1 MRQTLFILFITVLFS
16 CQHKKENVEKKT
28 VNRLTEVQIDET
40 SHDFGVVNAGEI
52 VVFDFV
58 VTNTGTH
65 DLAIRNTEVDCGCV
79 QVHVVKD
86 NIKPGEKG
94 NIEVE
99 FDSRG
104 LFGKQ
109 LKTIDLDWN
118 CKEPKQLVIF
128 ATVKNDDIEIK
139 Y

>member
-1 MRQTLFILFITVLFS
+1 MKRFFCILMITGLIS
-16 CQHKKENVEKKT
+16 CQHKKGNTEKQS
-28 VNRLTEVQIDET
+28 VAGPTEVKMDET
-40 SHDFGVVNAGEI
+40 MHDFGLVKSGEI
-52 VVFDFV
+52 VIFDFV
-58 VTNTGTH
+58 LTNTGNH
-65 DLAIRNTEVDCGCV
+65 DLNIRNTEVDCGCV
-79 QVHVVKD
+79 QVNVVKD

-94 NIEVE
+94 KIEVE

-128 ATVKNDDIEIK
+128 ATVENDELEIK

>member
-1 MRQTLFILFITVLFS
+1 MKRIVFILLITSLIA
-16 CQHKKENVEKKT
+16 CNHKRENTES
-28 VNRLTEVQIDET
+28 RSESGPTEVQMDET
-40 SHDFGVVNAGEI
+40 NHDFGIVKAGEI
-52 VVFDFV
+52 VVFDFALV
-58 VTNTGTH
+58 NTGTRN
-65 DLAIRNTEVDCGCV
+65 LVIKNTEVDCGCV
-79 QVHVVKD
+79 QVHVVKE

-128 ATVKNDDIEIK
+128 ATVENDDIEIK

>member
-1 MRQTLFILFITVLFS
+1 MKRIIFILLLTGLFS
-16 CQHKKENVEKKT
+16 CQHKKEKTEKNS
-28 VNRLTEVQIDET
+28 VPGMTEVQMDET
-40 SHDFGVVNAGEI
+40 THDFGVVKAGEI
-52 VVFDFV
+52 VLFDFV
-58 VTNTGTH
+58 ITNTGNS
-65 DLAIRNTEVDCGCV
+65 DLMIKNAEVDCGCL

-86 NIKPGEKG
+86 KIKPGEKG

-128 ATVKNDDIEIK
+128 AAVENDDIEIK

>member
-1 MRQTLFILFITVLFS
+1 MKQTVFILLIAILLS
-16 CQHKKENVEKKT
+16 CQHKKENAEKKSA
-28 VNRLTEVQIDET
+28 VGITEVQMEET
-40 SHDFGVVNAGEI
+40 SHDFGTVKAGEI
-52 VVFDFV
+52 VVFDFTL
-58 VTNTGTH
+58 TNTGKQN
-65 DLAIRNTEVDCGCV
+65 LIIKNAEVDCGCV

-86 NIKPGEKG
+86 IIKPGEKG

-128 ATVKNDDIEIK
+128 ATVENDDIEIK